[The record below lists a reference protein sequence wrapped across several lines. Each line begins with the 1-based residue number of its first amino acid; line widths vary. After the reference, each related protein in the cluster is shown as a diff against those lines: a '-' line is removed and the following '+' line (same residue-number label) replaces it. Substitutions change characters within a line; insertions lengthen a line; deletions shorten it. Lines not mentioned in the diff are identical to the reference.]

1 MLWIYDYLLFNT
13 ILKTILFFPLA
24 IIALLGGYSSGKKK
38 EI

>member
-1 MLWIYDYLLFNT
+1 M
-13 ILKTILFFPLA
+13 ILKTILFLPLA